1 MPTARPDSDSGV
13 HHSKEQGSRT
23 MPNVGTGRNNYLNCS
38 FSNVTDVP
46 RPNPELPPVTV
57 ATLPLSPFTPHTSQ
71 AVLTVLN

>member
-1 MPTARPDSDSGV
+1 
-13 HHSKEQGSRT
+13 